1 MAQYEV
7 KVRTVGYDYYIVEAK
22 SPEDALN
29 KWAYTDGPIA
39 SETEDAVPVS
49 ATGIFEDDGVEYRE
63 EFEDDNEE
71 AYV

>member
-7 KVRTVGYDYYIVEAK
+7 KVKIVGYEYYIVDAK
-22 SPEDALN
+22 SPEAALN

-39 SETEDAVPVS
+39 SEYEDGIPVS
-49 ATGIFEDDGVEYRE
+49 ATGMFEDDGVTYFE